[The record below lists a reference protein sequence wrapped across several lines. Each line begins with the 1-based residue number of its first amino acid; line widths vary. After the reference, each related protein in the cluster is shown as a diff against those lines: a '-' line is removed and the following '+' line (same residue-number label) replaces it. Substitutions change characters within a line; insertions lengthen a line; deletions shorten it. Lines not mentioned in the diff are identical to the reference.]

1 MTENSTELRH
11 LAALY
16 SLADEI
22 AQANL
27 VHSSP
32 EMRLLRAVISLRGE
46 RSGWDWKSKKRVEK
60 LLDQIRKAAVSCASS
75 DYAPN
80 TYGEEE

>member
-16 SLADEI
+16 SLADET
-22 AQANL
+22 AQENL
-27 VHSSP
+27 VYSSP

-46 RSGWDWKSKKRVEK
+46 RSGWGWKSRKRVKK
-60 LLDQIRKAAVSCASS
+60 LLDHIEKAAISCAAS